1 MADSDLEYAALVM
14 YRSTGLGIYGAVMR
28 WAGMPLE
35 RIAVIMNSS
44 QVGAAQGDAAR
55 LALAVRLTFQ
65 DGLFGPYKVVGRASL
80 VAWSLQY
87 SVMGFVFM
95 ICDSTLSRAMG
106 VQRVVY
112 GEELMMPPGVR
123 KEPVGEVAASSTAPP
138 ASAAALGAIKIVF
151 APLLSGSIESV
162 VANRA
167 EVQRYYGIDKFAHVE
182 RQLGWNALK
191 RMCGPAFVANA
202 SRNFIMSSTSF
213 VLTPTTYKNYY
224 PQEKKTKQSLFWYGL
239 GLNIFVGNTIAI
251 TQQALW
257 GRALDYGAVGGGR
270 PIVYSQVVRE
280 GLKAEGAA
288 AFYTP
293 AKWFTRVLM
302 NAPVQGTL
310 PWFYNDVLP
319 RFEGPVLRAVA
330 KLRQP
335 MHTASSTVA

>member
-1 MADSDLEYAALVM
+1 MERAQAHV
-14 YRSTGLGIYGAVMR
+14 RPGLR
-28 WAGMPLE
+28 RQ
-35 RIAVIMNSS
+35 RIAQLHHELDELRAHAHHIQELLCATPLAAHARTRRHMAPAHTQPHTSFICQPPTRSRTHHSS
-44 QVGAAQGDAAR
+44 ATR
-55 LALAVRLTFQ
+55 
-65 DGLFGPYKVVGRASL
+65 SH
-80 VAWSLQY
+80 
-87 SVMGFVFM
+87 
-95 ICDSTLSRAMG
+95 
-106 VQRVVY
+106 
-112 GEELMMPPGVR
+112 
-123 KEPVGEVAASSTAPP
+123 
-138 ASAAALGAIKIVF
+138 AAAHIIHLPAVHTQ
-151 APLLSGSIESV
+151 PCVCLLARCAS
-162 VANRA
+162 
-167 EVQRYYGIDKFAHVE
+167 
-182 RQLGWNALK
+182 
-191 RMCGPAFVANA
+191 PAD
-202 SRNFIMSSTSF
+202 
-213 VLTPTTYKNYY
+213 